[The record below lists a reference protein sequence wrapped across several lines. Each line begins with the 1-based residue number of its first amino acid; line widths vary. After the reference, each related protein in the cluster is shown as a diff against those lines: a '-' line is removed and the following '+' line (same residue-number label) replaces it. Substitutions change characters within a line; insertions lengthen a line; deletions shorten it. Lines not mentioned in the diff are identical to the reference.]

1 MELYEL
7 TAHELMD
14 KLETGEITSEE
25 ITKTFGDEV
34 FSLKADLD
42 IGDGAITYSSSNEN
56 VATIDDEGNV
66 TIVAPGETLLSVN
79 VSETNNYEAIVK
91 SVLLRVNSLDNSDEV
106 LEGIPNTSKKI
117 SFNMIRNIFSI
128 FLILL
133 GITYIVRKKLIFE
146 K

>member
-1 MELYEL
+1 M
-7 TAHELMD
+7 
-14 KLETGEITSEE
+14 
-25 ITKTFGDEV
+25 
-34 FSLKADLD
+34 
-42 IGDGAITYSSSNEN
+42 
-56 VATIDDEGNV
+56 
-66 TIVAPGETLLSVN
+66 
-79 VSETNNYEAIVK
+79 
-91 SVLLRVNSLDNSDEV
+91 LLRVNSLDNSDEV